1 MLSEVSFDKSISAQ
15 TLAIILV
22 TFSSPTLVTFDQ
34 LGIAKLASAM
44 EAIPCLNLPST
55 MKMPTGHMMHRQWAV
70 LERSS
75 YDAHENGNATQ
86 VMYWADFPPILND
99 LMNAEVTKLA
109 EQLSGVAA
117 RHEPIEEAT
126 VKYLWPS
133 FEWSNTGTWEPIQVE
148 CVIDLVQMTQWN
160 TKTGMV
166 RQVRF
171 SYKL

>member
-1 MLSEVSFDKSISAQ
+1 
-15 TLAIILV
+15 
-22 TFSSPTLVTFDQ
+22 
-34 LGIAKLASAM
+34 
-44 EAIPCLNLPST
+44 
-55 MKMPTGHMMHRQWAV
+55 MHRQWAV

-75 YDAHENGNATQ
+75 YDSHENGNATQ
-86 VMYWADFPPILND
+86 IKYWADFPPILND
-99 LMNAEVTKLA
+99 LMNQEVSKLA
-109 EQLSGVAA
+109 EQLLASHVPVA
-117 RHEPIEEAT
+117 EAT

-133 FEWSNTGTWEPIQVE
+133 FQWSNTGTWEPIQVE